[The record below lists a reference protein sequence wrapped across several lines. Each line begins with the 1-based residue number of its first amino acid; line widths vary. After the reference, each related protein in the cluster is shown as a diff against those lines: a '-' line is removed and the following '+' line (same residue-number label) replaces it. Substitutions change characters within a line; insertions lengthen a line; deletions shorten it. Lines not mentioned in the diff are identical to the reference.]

1 MPGLVLAA
9 TVVAV
14 PAQAGAEAPP
24 GSAPV
29 AAAAKGQ
36 KVVVCKYVRKPNAAE
51 VFSHI
56 VVVSENALEGKG
68 FAGAFPFAFSD
79 AHFKS
84 VAVRYATKGEQAH
97 QISRSVCPA
106 DVPPGEEPPGEQ
118 PPGQV
123 GGISEEQPP
132 AGARG
137 ADEALPRT
145 GPPAHLLLLAAL
157 GGLCSLA
164 GAWLVAGPRRGG
176 RPSK

>member
-1 MPGLVLAA
+1 M
-9 TVVAV
+9 
-14 PAQAGAEAPP
+14 
-24 GSAPV
+24 
-29 AAAAKGQ
+29 
-36 KVVVCKYVRKPNAAE
+36 CKYVRKPNAAE